1 VRLAKLRAKELLI
14 VLLMLGIG
22 GWANAQPP
30 DRDALFM
37 EVSQKT
43 GARVRDEPG
52 IVRVEVD
59 SERAIYF
66 FTQPDHFAHPSVVIR
81 KVEQRD
87 GTIGFRTQGFT
98 SGDKAVFNRW
108 ISAFLEQDEQR
119 RRESEK
125 KSRAQ

>member
-1 VRLAKLRAKELLI
+1 MLHAKELLI
-14 VLLMLGIG
+14 GLILLGMS

-30 DRDALFM
+30 DRDALFK
-37 EVSQKT
+37 EVSQKA

-66 FTQPDHFAHPSVVIR
+66 FTQPDHFAHPSVIIR

-87 GTIGFRTQGFT
+87 GTVGLRTQGFT
-98 SGDKAVFNRW
+98 SGDKAVFDRW
-108 ISAFLEQDEQR
+108 IAAFLEQDEQR
-119 RRESEK
+119 RREFEK
-125 KSRAQ
+125 RGRAQ